1 MNDYYIEQRVKQKTT
16 GTTVLKIVGILF
28 SSLVGMYIAIVFPL
42 LFMLAVPYV
51 AFAIYFATRCNYE
64 FEYLYFQGELDIDRI
79 SAKSSR
85 KRMLSVNVKEIEV
98 LAPTGSAELKRYEKL
113 KTLDCS
119 SNTGAKTYELV
130 ATRKGQ
136 LVRIIFEPSQKL
148 VDGIRMIT
156 PRKVFYN

>member
-1 MNDYYIEQRVKQKTT
+1 MNDYYIEQRVKQKMT
-16 GTTVLKIVGILF
+16 GTTLLKIVCILF
-28 SSLVGMYIAIVFPL
+28 SSLVGMYIAIAFPI

-64 FEYLYFQGELDIDRI
+64 FEYLYFQGSLDIDRI

-85 KRMLSVNVKEIEV
+85 KRILSVDVKEMEI
-98 LAPTGSAELKRYEKL
+98 LAPTGSAELQRYNNL
-113 KTLDCS
+113 KKIDCS
-119 SNTGAKTYELV
+119 SNTDAKTYEMV

-136 LVRIIFEPSQKL
+136 LVRIVFEPSQKL
-148 VDGIRMIT
+148 VDGIRMLA

>member
-1 MNDYYIEQRVKQKTT
+1 MNEYYIEQRVKQKTT
-16 GTTVLKIVGILF
+16 TKTLLKMVGIVISGF
-28 SSLVGMYIAIVFPL
+28 VGLYLAMVFPI
-42 LFMLAVPYV
+42 LFMLAVPYF
-51 AFAIYFATRCNYE
+51 AFSIYFATRCNYE
-64 FEYLYFQGELDIDRI
+64 FEYLYFQGSLDIDRI

-85 KRMLSVNVKEIEV
+85 KRLMTVDVKEIEV
-98 LAPTGSAELKRYEKL
+98 LAPTGSHELKRYANV

-136 LVRIIFEPSQKL
+136 LVRIIFEPEQKL
-148 VDGIRMIT
+148 VDGIRLIT